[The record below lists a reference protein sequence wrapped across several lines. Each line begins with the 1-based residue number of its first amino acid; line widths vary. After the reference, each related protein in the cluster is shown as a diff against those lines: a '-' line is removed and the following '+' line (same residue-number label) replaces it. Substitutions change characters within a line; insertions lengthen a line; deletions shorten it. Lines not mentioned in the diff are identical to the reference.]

1 MRDLREASIGELL
14 KELSEQT
21 STLIRQEMQLA
32 RVELVEAGKKA
43 GAGAGLLG
51 ASTILA
57 LGAFG
62 ALTAT
67 LIAVI
72 ALALPVW
79 AAALIITVVYGAGAA
94 IIAMSGKKKIEAAL
108 PLAPQTTETLKEDVQ
123 WAKTRAISAQR

>member
-21 STLIRQEMQLA
+21 STLIRQELQLA
-32 RVELVEAGKKA
+32 R
-43 GAGAGLLG
+43 
-51 ASTILA
+51 
-57 LGAFG
+57 
-62 ALTAT
+62 
-67 LIAVI
+67 
-72 ALALPVW
+72 
-79 AAALIITVVYGAGAA
+79 VVYGAGAA